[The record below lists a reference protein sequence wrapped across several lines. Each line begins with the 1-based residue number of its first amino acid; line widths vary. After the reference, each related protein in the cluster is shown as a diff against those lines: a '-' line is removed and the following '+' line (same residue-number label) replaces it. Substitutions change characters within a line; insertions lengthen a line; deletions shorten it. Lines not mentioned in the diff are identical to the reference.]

1 MKKLLFLAV
10 LISSCT
16 AKYTVTDESLAVKKE
31 TKKMLQSKA
40 ERMAGLKVGDLT
52 YYFILNENNSF
63 AAIVDMDNTKK
74 YDFCAGT
81 FENISDTINLNYYN
95 NYKSK
100 YFTDRAIIDNKSKE
114 IVFLNPDFTENKR
127 IKLLD
132 IL

>member
-1 MKKLLFLAV
+1 MCTA
-10 LISSCT
+10 ISSCS
-16 AKYTVTDESLAVKKE
+16 ARYTPTDESVAVKKE

-40 ERMAGLKVGDLT
+40 EKMGGLKVGDLT

-63 AAIVDMDNTKK
+63 AAIVDMDDTKR

-81 FENISDTINLNYYN
+81 FQNVSDTINLSYYN

-100 YFTDRAIIDNKSKE
+100 YFTDKVIIDNKNKE
-114 IVFLNPDFTENKR
+114 IVFLNADFTENKR